1 MPWPGFE
8 PGLSRPQREVLTT
21 IRSRPEIPLLW
32 RQFLRCIFRQLAFWW
47 NWQSSTDRLLLVYYI
62 LFSYL
67 LNTCLSSVFVLCF
80 VFCSF
85 IVDVV
90 VLVLPVLFYSFN
102 DSLQKVQ
109 MQTMSEPF
117 GTSDTRKSFERPIHV
132 CEHSTRYSFP
142 RTVQYI
148 QEVTSAK
155 TTPNVGLEPTTLRLR
170 VSCSTDWASRAL
182 MEWEEDKV

>member
-1 MPWPGFE
+1 M
-8 PGLSRPQREVLTT
+8 
-21 IRSRPEIPLLW
+21 
-32 RQFLRCIFRQLAFWW
+32 
-47 NWQSSTDRLLLVYYI
+47 LVK
-62 LFSYL
+62 
-67 LNTCLSSVFVLCF
+67 CLCF

-85 IVDVV
+85 IVDIV
-90 VLVLPVLFYSFN
+90 VLVFLFYSFN

-109 MQTMSEPF
+109 MQTMEELF
-117 GTSDTRKSFERPIHV
+117 GTSDTRKQFERPSHV

-170 VSCSTDWASRAL
+170 VSCSTD
-182 MEWEEDKV
+182 